1 MRYIRFYISW
11 TLKAISGAFAL
22 QVTQLLGKVAGH
34 LLIKH
39 LRPRKLVERQAL
51 SLMRY
56 IIHSLLLIS
65 VYLLSRSFY
74 VFP

>member
-11 TLKAISGAFAL
+11 TLKALSGAFAL

-34 LLIKH
+34 LLIKY

-74 VFP
+74 DFP